1 MAYTEDRMNSV
12 TVPEIGDVMAL
23 GVEEGAVTIVPD
35 DDDDGEVKG
44 VPPIGVGRDGEGVTC
59 FNDELEDSALGVGE
73 DGIFC
78 CEDGDLRKV
87 MT

>member
-1 MAYTEDRMNSV
+1 MAYKEDRTNSV

-44 VPPIGVGRDGEGVTC
+44 VPPIGVG
-59 FNDELEDSALGVGE
+59 
-73 DGIFC
+73 
-78 CEDGDLRKV
+78 
-87 MT
+87 